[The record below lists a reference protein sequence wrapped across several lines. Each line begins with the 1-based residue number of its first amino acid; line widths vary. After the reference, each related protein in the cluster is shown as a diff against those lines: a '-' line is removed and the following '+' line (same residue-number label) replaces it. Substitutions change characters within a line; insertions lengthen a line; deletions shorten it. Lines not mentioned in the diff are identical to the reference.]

1 VNKPFSNLINKD
13 KDKNTSL
20 SKKFPEKKENEKS
33 NPLIIFGAAVSLIS
47 IFLLLY
53 TINSKFG

>member
-1 VNKPFSNLINKD
+1 MNKPFLNLINKD
-13 KDKNTSL
+13 KNKSL
-20 SKKFPEKKENEKS
+20 SKNFPEKKENEKS

-47 IFLLLY
+47 LFLLLN

>member
-1 VNKPFSNLINKD
+1 MNKPFSKLINKD
-13 KDKNTSL
+13 KDTSL

-33 NPLIIFGAAVSLIS
+33 NPLIICGAAVSLIS
-47 IFLLLY
+47 IFLLLH